1 MSGAQQE
8 WPNRGVEILVS
19 TVILCILSTLILIW
33 RVIYGVKT
41 KRKMLVCD
49 YLLIV
54 AAVSRSNALAIVQA
68 VLTLVVD
75 LERHD
80 DHHPFQ
86 GHPPRTGE
94 TYQGSQ
100 HYIPW
105 RYHTVQ
111 LFHLPESGHQPDRSG
126 YLEVLYLR
134 LSVVS
139 QVFHRIHHHR
149 MGIYRHGHRFQLDRT
164 SAGKF
169 RLHALR
175 GKLEFG
181 R

>member
-1 MSGAQQE
+1 MSAAQQE
-8 WPNRGVEILVS
+8 WPNRGVEILAS

-54 AAVSRSNALAIVQA
+54 AAVSRFNAMIIVHI

-75 LERHD
+75 LEHHD
-80 DHHPFQ
+80 DHHPLQ
-86 GHPPRTGE
+86 GHQARTRE

-100 HYIPW
+100 HYISW
-105 RYHTVQ
+105 RYHQVQ
-111 LFHLPESGHQPDRSG
+111 LFHLSESGHQPDRSG
-126 YLEVLYLR
+126 YPEVFYLR
-134 LSVVS
+134 LPVVS
-139 QVFHRIHHHR
+139 EVFHRLHHHR
-149 MGIYRHGHRFQLDRT
+149 MGIYRHDHHFQLDHT
-164 SAGKF
+164 HDGKF
-169 RLHALR
+169 RLQALR
-175 GKLEFG
+175 GKLEYG